1 MRRRTLLIITA
12 SVACAVAVVAGVWA
26 FGTAPVPG
34 SGSAAGR
41 APAAESPAPTPV
53 PRAEDMP
60 PMTLTGDTRYVAL
73 GDSFAAGMGAGDDHG
88 GCARSA
94 ESSYA
99 AVFAAD
105 AGVRLLHNAACAGKT
120 TDDLVNQQLW
130 ALNGDV
136 NLVSVSVGGNDLG
149 VAALATACAPG
160 PTPDCKADFTAA
172 VDTIGKL
179 TDKLSATYQAIAEA
193 APNARIVVTGYPLL
207 FELPAT
213 SNPEFATTAAVNTA
227 TAALNADAESAVV
240 RQQERGVQIWY
251 VPVSF
256 TNHGVGSSKPWVNT
270 KGAASYHP
278 TAAGYREY
286 ARALEAALAGKQ
298 QAR

>member
-1 MRRRTLLIITA
+1 MPRRTLLITIA
-12 SVACAVAVVAGVWA
+12 SVLCAVAVVVGVWA

-34 SGSAAGR
+34 SGSAADRG
-41 APAAESPAPTPV
+41 PAAGTPAPTPV

-60 PMTLTGDTRYVAL
+60 PLTLTGDTRYVAL
-73 GDSFAAGMGAGDDHG
+73 GDSFASGMGAGDEHG
-88 GCARSA
+88 GCVRSA

-105 AGVRLLHNAACAGKT
+105 TGVRLLHNAACAGKT
-120 TDDLVNQQLW
+120 TGDLVNEQLW

-136 NLVSVSVGGNDLG
+136 DLVSVSIGGNDLG
-149 VAALATACAPG
+149 VAALASACAPG
-160 PTPDCKADFTAA
+160 PTADCKADFAAA
-172 VDTIGKL
+172 VDTIGTL
-179 TDKLSATYQAIAEA
+179 TDQLSTTYQAIAEA

-207 FELPAT
+207 FELPGT

-227 TAALNADAESAVV
+227 TAALNADAESAVA
-240 RQQERGVQIWY
+240 RQQERGVKIWF

-270 KGAASYHP
+270 KGPAAYHP
-278 TAAGYREY
+278 TAEGYRAY
-286 ARALEAALAGKQ
+286 AHALEAALAGKQ
-298 QAR
+298 QAG

>member
-1 MRRRTLLIITA
+1 MRRRILLITTA
-12 SVACAVAVVAGVWA
+12 SVAGVLA
-26 FGTAPVPG
+26 L
-34 SGSAAGR
+34 AAGAWAIGATS
-41 APAAESPAPTPV
+41 APESGPEAGRVLAVKSPVPTPV
-53 PRAEDMP
+53 PKAEDMP
-60 PMTLTGDTRYVAL
+60 PMTLTGETRYVAL

-99 AVFAAD
+99 AVFAANT
-105 AGVRLLHNAACAGKT
+105 GVRLLHNAACSGAT
-120 TDDLVNQQLW
+120 TDDLVNKQLW

-136 NLVSVSVGGNDLG
+136 DLVSVSIGGNDLG
-149 VAALATACAPG
+149 VAALAAACSAG
-160 PTPDCKADFTAA
+160 PTADCKSDFTAA
-172 VDTIGKL
+172 VDTIGLL
-179 TDKLSATYQAIAEA
+179 TDRLSATYQAIAEA

-227 TAALNADAESAVV
+227 TAALDADAESAVV
-240 RQQERGVQIWY
+240 RQQDRGVQIWY

-256 TNHGVGSSKPWVNT
+256 TNHGVGSAKPWVNL
-270 KGAASYHP
+270 KGPAAYHP

-286 ARALEAALAGKQ
+286 ARAFETALAG
-298 QAR
+298 RH